1 MEPKNHPIEKENHL
15 PNLHFWVQHV
25 NFPVLMYTQENEM
38 LNSTH
43 FHTKALIEAVA
54 EPKIS
59 VVTALLPPRGPG
71 QQDDNARI
79 CVRINLSIYR
89 HIIQIFINYNLI

>member
-1 MEPKNHPIEKENHL
+1 MEPKNHPTEKENHL

-25 NFPVLMYTQENEM
+25 NFPVLMYMQENEM

-71 QQDDNARI
+71 QQDCEGCEGKNIPNNDNARI
-79 CVRINLSIYR
+79 CFFV
-89 HIIQIFINYNLI
+89 